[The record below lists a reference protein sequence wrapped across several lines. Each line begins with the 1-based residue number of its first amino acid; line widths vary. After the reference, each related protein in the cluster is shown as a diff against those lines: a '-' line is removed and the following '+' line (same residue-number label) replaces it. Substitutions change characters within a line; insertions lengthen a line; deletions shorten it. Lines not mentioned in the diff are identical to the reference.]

1 MQHLN
6 WVLKSF
12 SELTTSE
19 LYTLLQL
26 RSEVFVV
33 EQTCI
38 YQDIDNKDLKCH
50 HLMGLDETGKLVAY
64 ARIVPPGI
72 SFEEASIGRVLTAFA
87 VRKKK
92 YGIEL
97 LAKSIEATRKLY
109 PNQNIR
115 IGAQTYLIRFY
126 NSFGFV
132 EQGEPYDE
140 DGIEHIE
147 MLLK

>member
-1 MQHLN
+1 MSRLN

-12 SELTTSE
+12 SDLTTTE
-19 LYTLLQL
+19 LYTILQL

-33 EQTCI
+33 EQRCI
-38 YQDIDNKDLKCH
+38 YQDIDNKDQSCH
-50 HLMGLDETGKLVAY
+50 HLMGLDQTGKLIAY

-72 SFEEASIGRVLTAFA
+72 SFNEASIGRVLTSFD
-87 VRKKK
+87 VRRKQ

-97 LAKSIEATRKLY
+97 LKISIEQTRKLY
-109 PNQNIR
+109 PNHSIR

-126 NSFGFV
+126 NSFGFI
-132 EQGEPYDE
+132 EQGESYDE

-147 MLLK
+147 MLLN